1 MLKSLQEA
9 NIIPIARAQMRL
21 RIVIPNTREAKKVKE
36 KLVPLIANIED
47 EDWSAEYELVSVNF
61 NYIKNLYDNDAYNIL
76 YWFLLYVSFIIDM
89 HN

>member
-21 RIVIPNTREAKKVKE
+21 RIVIPSTKEAKKVKE

-47 EDWSAEYELVSVNF
+47 EDWSGEYELVSVNF
-61 NYIKNLYDNDAYNIL
+61 NCVYKKR
-76 YWFLLYVSFIIDM
+76 
-89 HN
+89 